1 MYGRSITNDDV
12 AKGDKFYA
20 GQHMDGKWYRVKV
33 NASIDEG
40 TVAAK
45 IVDFGDFT
53 MIPLESLQP
62 LWPQFR
68 NLPMQAIS
76 ASLAGRLFETIRY
89 LEIIDTVR
97 FGPGQSGLFR
107 SIPRGRELSVAAK
120 IIESGDFHQDPH
132 EKFATHSVQFYFAHK
147 YFYFMRLLTIFFS
160 DIVGKNGDW
169 TTEDTIW
176 FSERVLFKNQIVS
189 SVFEYPFCT
198 ILFCS

>member
-1 MYGRSITNDDV
+1 MKKSYTKNLTLLSSVVEDFFKFCGLLRISELYRMVKLNSFYHNPKNMYGRSITNDDV

-76 ASLAGRLFETIRY
+76 ASLAGILFETI
-89 LEIIDTVR
+89 T
-97 FGPGQSGLFR
+97 
-107 SIPRGRELSVAAK
+107 
-120 IIESGDFHQDPH
+120 
-132 EKFATHSVQFYFAHK
+132 
-147 YFYFMRLLTIFFS
+147 
-160 DIVGKNGDW
+160 
-169 TTEDTIW
+169 
-176 FSERVLFKNQIVS
+176 
-189 SVFEYPFCT
+189 
-198 ILFCS
+198 

>member
-76 ASLAGRLFETIRY
+76 ASLAGMPFETVI
-89 LEIIDTVR
+89 
-97 FGPGQSGLFR
+97 
-107 SIPRGRELSVAAK
+107 
-120 IIESGDFHQDPH
+120 
-132 EKFATHSVQFYFAHK
+132 
-147 YFYFMRLLTIFFS
+147 
-160 DIVGKNGDW
+160 
-169 TTEDTIW
+169 TT
-176 FSERVLFKNQIVS
+176 
-189 SVFEYPFCT
+189 
-198 ILFCS
+198 

>member
-1 MYGRSITNDDV
+1 
-12 AKGDKFYA
+12 
-20 GQHMDGKWYRVKV
+20 
-33 NASIDEG
+33 
-40 TVAAK
+40 
-45 IVDFGDFT
+45 
-53 MIPLESLQP
+53 
-62 LWPQFR
+62 
-68 NLPMQAIS
+68 MQAIS

-107 SIPRGRELSVAAK
+107 SIPRGRELCVAAK
-120 IIESGDFHQDPH
+120 NIESGDFHQDPH

>member
-76 ASLAGRLFETIRY
+76 ASLAGMLFETVITTY
-89 LEIIDTVR
+89 VQSDPVR
-97 FGPGQSGLFR
+97 SSPVQSGLVR
-107 SIPRGRELSVAAK
+107 SSP
-120 IIESGDFHQDPH
+120 
-132 EKFATHSVQFYFAHK
+132 
-147 YFYFMRLLTIFFS
+147 
-160 DIVGKNGDW
+160 
-169 TTEDTIW
+169 
-176 FSERVLFKNQIVS
+176 VLKDLYLQALV
-189 SVFEYPFCT
+189 
-198 ILFCS
+198 